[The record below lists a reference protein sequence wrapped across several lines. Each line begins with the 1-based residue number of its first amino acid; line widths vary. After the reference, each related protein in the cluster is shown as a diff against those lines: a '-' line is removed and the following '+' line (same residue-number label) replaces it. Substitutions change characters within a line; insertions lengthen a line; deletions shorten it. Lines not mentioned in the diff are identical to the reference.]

1 MYKGFLID
9 KSILGK
15 DIHFDEGCG
24 SCHRGNEKGATKET
38 AHKGLVTRPSNQPD
52 TCGKCHEDIAK
63 PFKTSLHFTTEG
75 QRHGVSGRFSQKE
88 LKTFNEKVFEKS
100 CRTCHASCGDCH
112 VKAPIIGGVNTG
124 LIKGHRFVKRDE
136 GKTCALCHGGRV
148 YPEFTGE
155 YGGNADIHYQKG
167 MVCVDCHKK
176 EGFHGNGTT
185 IYRTRKEV
193 KEKPSCTHCHPPG
206 QAKTEKA
213 HVAHKTHSGR
223 LSCYACHAGG
233 SYRNC
238 YDCHLGKGATA
249 KPGFVLGLNPRD
261 KNTVTTL
268 RLVPTVRGTFT
279 SAGITMEGYDKLPNY
294 WNAAPHNIKKR
305 TERTRSCEVC
315 HEEKKD
321 FLTKELLP
329 KNGSK
334 ANEGLVYT
342 PKSIKK

>member
-1 MYKGFLID
+1 MEEMPIFITRKGW
-9 KSILGK
+9 SAWT
-15 DIHFDEGCG
+15 
-24 SCHRGNEKGATKET
+24 AT
-38 AHKGLVTRPSNQPD
+38 R
-52 TCGKCHEDIAK
+52 
-63 PFKTSLHFTTEG
+63 
-75 QRHGVSGRFSQKE
+75 R
-88 LKTFNEKVFEKS
+88 
-100 CRTCHASCGDCH
+100 
-112 VKAPIIGGVNTG
+112 
-124 LIKGHRFVKRDE
+124 
-136 GKTCALCHGGRV
+136 
-148 YPEFTGE
+148 
-155 YGGNADIHYQKG
+155 
-167 MVCVDCHKK
+167 
-176 EGFHGNGTT
+176 GFHGNGTT

-213 HVAHKTHSGR
+213 QVAHKTHSGR

-249 KPGFVLGLNPRD
+249 KPGFVLGLNP
-261 KNTVTTL
+261 KKKSTVTTL
-268 RLVPTVRGTFT
+268 RVVPTVRGTFT
-279 SAGITMEGYDKLPNY
+279 SAGITMDGYDKLPNY